1 VSSSASHPQTNT
13 PRGSQPDIPARVP
26 ARHPRACP
34 SQTPLAGPSQTPRAC
49 PSLTPRAGPSQTRR
63 ELSHTSHA
71 LTHART
77 RQPTTPRDTHYTHG
91 KPARAALRTIQARN
105 EAHRTT
111 TQRSQKEPI
120 QNRKCGQKF
129 GSLDAKNAS
138 EIITSRARLVL
149 PSGRGL
155 CGAPGAWPGD
165 LKRRGRR
172 SVLCAGF
179 TAVRRCRVRTIC
191 TSHVA
196 RKAHATPP
204 RSTPTKH
211 NHKLNMHQV
220 IDYC

>member
-1 VSSSASHPQTNT
+1 VQSSTLQCRVQLATPKQT
-13 PRGSQPDIPARVP
+13 PRAGPSQTQVARVS

-34 SQTPLAGPSQTPRAC
+34 SQTPFAGPSQTPRAC
-49 PSLTPRAGPSQTRR
+49 PSLTPLTGPSQTRR

-71 LTHART
+71 LTHARDNRRPPGT
-77 RQPTTPRDTHYTHG
+77 
-91 KPARAALRTIQARN
+91 
-105 EAHRTT
+105 RTT
-111 TQRSQKEPI
+111 RTASQHAQRSEPYKPETKPIGPQQRSQKEPI

-179 TAVRRCRVRTIC
+179 TAVRRSRARELFAPLTWPVKPTLH
-191 TSHVA
+191 TSTQHPNQ
-196 RKAHATPP
+196 TQP
-204 RSTPTKH
+204 
-211 NHKLNMHQV
+211 
-220 IDYC
+220 